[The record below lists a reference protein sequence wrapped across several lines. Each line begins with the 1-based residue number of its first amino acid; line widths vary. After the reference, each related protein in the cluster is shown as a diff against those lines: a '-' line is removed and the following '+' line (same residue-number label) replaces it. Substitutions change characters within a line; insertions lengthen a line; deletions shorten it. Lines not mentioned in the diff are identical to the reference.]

1 MCQNTKDKF
10 KYPEVFQE
18 SFIAKAVI
26 IVKIHF
32 DERCTKI
39 HQVNHLAWFV
49 AAITKLS
56 TVVCSCD
63 SPLNTYI
70 NLTECWLKF
79 KKVRSVIL
87 WDRNVVFVGF
97 FF

>member
-39 HQVNHLAWFV
+39 HQVNHLA
-49 AAITKLS
+49 
-56 TVVCSCD
+56 
-63 SPLNTYI
+63 
-70 NLTECWLKF
+70 
-79 KKVRSVIL
+79 
-87 WDRNVVFVGF
+87 
-97 FF
+97 